1 MARVIFC
8 QRATSFN
15 PKEDEDIIDR
25 WIAVEVEDQMDCP
38 CLDCTPLTFQIQK
51 AEYSFNNDGKVIPVG
66 ISDYADNHLEVKKM
80 FLKLKDNIAHYF
92 SDIIVSSEIEAVLFT
107 TLEVIVNLEGSII
120 WEGDYNFKLHFSM
133 NEKNS
138 EGYTY
143 AVLENDNATKV
154 LMLAYGILELEEK

>member
-25 WIAVEVEDQMDCP
+25 WIAVKVEDQMYCP
-38 CLDCTPLTFQIQK
+38 SLYCTPLTFPIQK
-51 AEYSFNNDGKVIPVG
+51 TEYSFNDDGKVIPVG
-66 ISDYADNHLEVKKM
+66 ISDYADKHLEVKKM

-92 SDIIVSSEIEAVLFT
+92 SDLIALSEIEAVLFT
-107 TLEVIVNLEGSII
+107 TLEVIVDLEGSVIL
-120 WEGDYNFKLHFSM
+120 EGDYDFKLHSRI
-133 NEKNS
+133 NDKNS

-143 AVLENDNATKV
+143 AVLENDNGTKV
-154 LMLAYGILELEEK
+154 LMLAYGVLRLGEK